1 MAFEEKPNT
10 GVLFPN
16 NRKEKDSHP
25 DYRGKAN
32 YKGIEFEIAGWK
44 KTSQNGQP
52 RISLSLKEPYRK
64 PEAVSD
70 LGGDWA

>member
-32 YKGIEFEIAGWK
+32 YKGIEFESPEIIAPSSSAALVILG
-44 KTSQNGQP
+44 
-52 RISLSLKEPYRK
+52 RCDLSLSSMR
-64 PEAVSD
+64 
-70 LGGDWA
+70 

>member
-1 MAFEEKPNT
+1 VTPSFAC
-10 GVLFPN
+10 
-16 NRKEKDSHP
+16 
-25 DYRGKAN
+25 KAN

-64 PEAVSD
+64 PEAVND
-70 LGGDWA
+70 LGSDWD

>member
-25 DYRGKAN
+25 DYRGKGN
-32 YKGIEFEIAGWK
+32 FDGKEFEIAAWK
-44 KTSQNGQP
+44 KVSQNGSP
-52 RISLSLKEPYRK
+52 RLSIAFKEPYRK
-64 PEAVSD
+64 PEVDDISD
-70 LGGDWA
+70 DWN